1 MRNNDFIQQ
10 YVDGNIVEG
19 AHGRMAY
26 KNGRLISYNTVICD
40 IHRSTKVAYVNTHKY
55 SSTTSRM
62 QNTLMAILKQN
73 DYAVFTYDGAD
84 AYIWDAWDA
93 RDMKVTVD
101 DVDTAT
107 C

>member
-40 IHRSTKVAYVNTHKY
+40 IDRVHKAATVNIHKY
-55 SSTTSRM
+55 SATTSRM
-62 QNTLMAILKQN
+62 QNTLLAMLKAEN
-73 DYAVFTYDGAD
+73 YTIYKYDGAD

-93 RDMKVTVD
+93 RDMKITVD

>member
-40 IHRSTKVAYVNTHKY
+40 IDRVHKIANVNTHKY

-62 QNTLMAILKQN
+62 QGVLMATLKKE
-73 DYAVFTYDGAD
+73 DYEVRTYDGAD

-93 RDMKVTVD
+93 RDMKVTVG
-101 DVDTAT
+101 DVDSAT

>member
-1 MRNNDFIQQ
+1 MRNKDFIQQ

-40 IHRSTKVAYVNTHKY
+40 IDRVLKVAHVNTHKY

-62 QNTLMAILKQN
+62 QSTLMAMLKEEN
-73 DYAVFTYDGAD
+73 YEVHTYNGAD

>member
-40 IHRSTKVAYVNTHKY
+40 IDRVLKMAHVNIHKY

-62 QNTLMAILKQN
+62 QNMLLAMLADSNYT
-73 DYAVFTYDGAD
+73 VHTYYGAD
-84 AYIWDAWDA
+84 AYIWDTWDA
-93 RDMKVTVD
+93 RDMKVTIN